1 MCGIPSAN
9 AGISST
15 GPQTSARDVLELLR
29 SALPDDPLP
38 VLNQFSLIALS
49 AVYSFLLGVMDDTIT
64 VLFVLG
70 YDLGMDNQE
79 AYQAFMDMIAEMLR
93 ALKS

>member
-1 MCGIPSAN
+1 
-9 AGISST
+9 
-15 GPQTSARDVLELLR
+15 
-29 SALPDDPLP
+29 
-38 VLNQFSLIALS
+38 
-49 AVYSFLLGVMDDTIT
+49 MDDTIT

-93 ALKS
+93 ALES